1 MWNIFPDQ
9 LEPLLLITLLSD
21 VACKQ
26 RDRWSERASDRGC
39 VELIQPQIYS
49 LGQVFFGA
57 LNICL
62 LSLDL
67 VFLSHSFEIS
77 QDG

>member
-26 RDRWSERASDRGC
+26 RDRWSERASDSGC
-39 VELIQPQIYS
+39 LELIQPQIYS
-49 LGQVFFGA
+49 LIASFLA
-57 LNICL
+57 LTICL

-67 VFLSHSFEIS
+67 VFLSQSFEIS